1 MESAPPGGGRV
12 TPSRF
17 TSDAFAPLRR
27 DPGLLDA
34 GSEGERLVARIRILV
49 LCLLLLTQV
58 VPSANPLD
66 NLIGFSLNVGAL
78 LLAVA
83 IYFLASY
90 RFRPWLAFA
99 SSGLD
104 VTLVSVGLAGF
115 LAFGQPQTAVNSKVV
130 FEVYFLA
137 IACASLRYDWR
148 VCALCGALA
157 VGQYAAIVAYA
168 WRNFSFPGV
177 GDADVAFGWNVQ
189 VGRLV
194 VLAAAALLA
203 VAAVLRAQRLRLLST
218 IDRLTG
224 ASNRGAFDQR
234 LAEEESRARR
244 YSRPFAV
251 ALIDVDRF
259 KRFNDSYG
267 HAAGDLALQALAEVL
282 RASVRRSD
290 MVARYGGE
298 EFALIL
304 PETGAEEGARKVE
317 LIRRLVAA
325 TEIEIDPLVVARI
338 DVSAGVASFPK
349 DGADARSVL
358 AAADARLYEAKRT
371 GRGRVVSGEPRFSN

>member
-1 MESAPPGGGRV
+1 MRGGANGPQALQDDPVVENRVVLGRAAALELGAIADE
-12 TPSRF
+12 RQ
-17 TSDAFAPLRR
+17 AALRAIEAELSEK
-27 DPGLLDA
+27 G
-34 GSEGERLVARIRILV
+34 EGERLVARIRILV

-251 ALIDVDRF
+251 ALIADFVQ
-259 KRFNDSYG
+259 
-267 HAAGDLALQALAEVL
+267 LALFPL
-282 RASVRRSD
+282 
-290 MVARYGGE
+290 
-298 EFALIL
+298 FA
-304 PETGAEEGARKVE
+304 EGALSPFQDALDVLVALTLLVTVGFRWRSLFAFGVE
-317 LIRRLVAA
+317 LVPGLALFPTWTAMVLTLPAVDEA
-325 TEIEIDPLVVARI
+325 GARQ
-338 DVSAGVASFPK
+338 
-349 DGADARSVL
+349 L
-358 AAADARLYEAKRT
+358 A
-371 GRGRVVSGEPRFSN
+371 